1 MTENSKNIGSENN
14 KNQELQTSISNQQ
27 FTALARR
34 IEGISNAYTGLKSAQ
49 TNNDNKFDAVADKLR
64 ESAKE
69 ITTLQT
75 DYRALQND
83 RTNVV
88 TQVTRIRSDL
98 DNIKKKS
105 NILTQNYE
113 TMNIDMSNVK
123 DIQRQLQ
130 QTKSTLATISKN
142 SADARS
148 IQIAAEQIRAE
159 QMGFKSK
166 ISEEINDLKK
176 DVIIVQKK
184 VGTINSGLQDQ
195 VDDLKADLAK
205 VDEEIQKEYVSLNN
219 KYSQY

>member
-1 MTENSKNIGSENN
+1 M
-14 KNQELQTSISNQQ
+14 
-27 FTALARR
+27 
-34 IEGISNAYTGLKSAQ
+34 KSAQ
-49 TNNDNKFDAVADKLR
+49 ANNDNKFDAVADKLR

-184 VGTINSGLQDQ
+184 VGTIGSGLQDQ

-219 KYSQY
+219 KYSQYWFGVENLERARALR